1 MPPLAETQAAFAAA
15 LADPAMPVPG
25 NVLGARDL
33 PDARRFAVY
42 RNNVAVSLIEALRAR
57 FPVVARLVGED
68 FFAAM
73 AGAYARAHP
82 PRSPLLFLFGD
93 GLPAFIEAFEP
104 AADLPYLPDVA
115 RLEIAW
121 SRAYHAAEAVP
132 VGVAAIA
139 ALPPADL
146 SDLRLTLHPSVG
158 LVASP
163 HPVVGIWAAHQT
175 CGPVVP
181 PDEWVAEDG
190 MVVRPDADVL
200 VHRLPPGGGAFA
212 AAVLAGAPLGEAAEA
227 GVAAAPAF
235 DFGRSL
241 VGLFQA
247 GAVVAVRAATL
258 SEPSA

>member
-1 MPPLAETQAAFAAA
+1 MPPLAETQAAFATA

-25 NVLGARDL
+25 NVLGTRDV

-57 FPVVARLVGED
+57 FPVVARLVGDD

-73 AGAYARAHP
+73 AGAYARAQP

-104 AADLPYLPDVA
+104 AAGLPYLPDVA

-121 SRAYHAAEAVP
+121 SRAYHAAEAVS
-132 VGVAAIA
+132 VGVEAIA
-139 ALPPADL
+139 VLPPADL
-146 SDLRLTLHPSVG
+146 PDLQLDLHPSLE
-158 LVASP
+158 LVSSP

-175 CGPVVP
+175 DGPVVP
-181 PDEWVAEDG
+181 PGDWVAEDG
-190 MVVRPDADVL
+190 MVVRPDAEVL
-200 VHRLPPGGGAFA
+200 VHRLPPGGRAFA
-212 AAVLAGAPLGEAAEA
+212 LAVRAGAPLGEAAEA
-227 GVAAAPAF
+227 GIAAAASF
-235 DFGRSL
+235 DFGGNL

-247 GAVVAVRAATL
+247 GAVVGLSAATL
-258 SEPSA
+258 SEPYA